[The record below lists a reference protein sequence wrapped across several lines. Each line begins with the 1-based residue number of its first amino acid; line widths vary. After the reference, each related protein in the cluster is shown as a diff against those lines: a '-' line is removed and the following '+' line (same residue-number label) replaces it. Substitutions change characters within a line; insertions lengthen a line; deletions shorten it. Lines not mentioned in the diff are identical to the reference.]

1 MIKALSLNLVTILTN
16 VIIGCSAQTVFAQEE
31 SEIQLFPDWNQ
42 ISLLDLGGIGQDGE
56 IGTEY
61 NQAAGYDISRQWN
74 TGDTPDRILKLGDLE
89 SHLAP
94 QEFSLE
100 QITNLTKSTTT
111 GRPAA
116 LPLSEFSLVGKQT
129 IEDLV
134 EAVPDLG
141 LKRVM
146 DVQPIADLLE
156 QKGYDYQAKNTKLEA
171 LIKNKAIAKL
181 ELDSLNL
188 DQYTVEDIPN
198 LEQAQL
204 KNFTDYKDSFISEIP
219 GLDEVP
225 LGNYPNEI
233 APSGSLVARIDFV
246 WGDAESDRNRTIS
259 GSYVAGFSVD
269 CDSNCEY
276 LELDDLENVGTS
288 VQLPFEGQQW
298 IAGREH
304 WVAGGTGCFSGGR
317 EPTGIHPFGPT
328 FKVVLWSTA
337 ESSDSAEIMMY
348 FNYKTQCG
356 ESPYFIGPIPFP
368 MGHVKINDWVFIGS
382 EGV

>member
-1 MIKALSLNLVTILTN
+1 MKIFQLFCAA
-16 VIIGCSAQTVFAQEE
+16 VIIYCTMPKMVLAIDEKVK
-31 SEIQLFPDWNQ
+31 LFPDFTQ
-42 ISLLDLGGIGQDGE
+42 ISLKDLGE
-56 IGTEY
+56 IGQSGEIGNEY
-61 NQAAGYDISRQWN
+61 NQLAGYDISRQWN
-74 TGDTPDRILKLGDLE
+74 TGDTPDQILKLGDLE
-89 SHLAP
+89 AYLAP
-94 QEFSLE
+94 QEFTLE
-100 QITNLTKSTTT
+100 EITNLTKDSNVVN
-111 GRPAA
+111 PIA
-116 LPLSEFSLVGKQT
+116 LSLSEFSLVGRQT

-141 LKRVM
+141 LETAV

-156 QKGYDYQAKNTKLEA
+156 QYGYDDRTKNTKLEA
-171 LIKNKAIAKL
+171 LINNRAIAQL
-181 ELDSLNL
+181 ELNSLNL
-188 DQYTVEDIPN
+188 EEYTVEDLPN

-204 KNFTDYKDSFISEIP
+204 EDFADYKDSFISEIP
-219 GLDEVP
+219 GLDRVP

-246 WGDAESDRNRTIS
+246 WGGAESDRTRTIS
-259 GSYVAGFSVD
+259 GSYVEGFSVD

-276 LELDDLENVGTS
+276 LELDDVENIGPT

-328 FKVVLWSTA
+328 FKVVLWSTD
-337 ESSDSAEIMMY
+337 ESTDSAEIVMY
-348 FNYKTQCG
+348 FNIKTNCG

-368 MGHVKINDWVFIGS
+368 LGFVRVNDWIFVGS
-382 EGV
+382 SGGT